1 MPVDAHLAQN
11 SHSSANS
18 DSRNCCDSRG
28 LKCQSP
34 HGKVTP
40 LRVVPSAFN
49 TGAVVPPRGS
59 VGASRRQPHS
69 RRAWPGCVFPPLVTP
84 CGQQEGTTK
93 KSTQVPCLCRPFS
106 TESYEG
112 TACLQFWQHPEFLS
126 RLKPPLLAF
135 SLCIFSFCVALVGSL
150 HTETHTYSE
159 ESRDRPQTIPRRA
172 STTQVTT
179 AGRVCRG

>member
-1 MPVDAHLAQN
+1 MMPVDAHLAQN

-18 DSRNCCDSRG
+18 DSRSCCDSRG

-40 LRVVPSAFN
+40 LRVVLSAFN
-49 TGAVVPPRGS
+49 IGAALPPRVS

-69 RRAWPGCVFPPLVTP
+69 RRAWPGSVFLPLVTP

-93 KSTQVPCLCRPFS
+93 KSMQVPCLYKPFS
-106 TESYEG
+106 TRSYEG

-126 RLKPPLLAF
+126 RLKPSLLAF
-135 SLCIFSFCVALVGSL
+135 SLCIFSFCVALVGRSL
-150 HTETHTYSE
+150 HTEM
-159 ESRDRPQTIPRRA
+159 RN
-172 STTQVTT
+172 VL
-179 AGRVCRG
+179 